1 MVKGRLGSVFA
12 LCLLGTPVAGVPAAS
27 AADVVTDY
35 AARAAAIGVVRR
47 HNGRVPIKWWLYQ
60 PYSVWFKACIR

>member
-35 AARAAAIGVVRR
+35 AAALSAPERAALFGGTAMRTYR
-47 HNGRVPIKWWLYQ
+47 LT
-60 PYSVWFKACIR
+60 S